1 MKEWLWR
8 TMLRQAALRHGFLD
22 PFTLLEKGFGS
33 APSVEEGRIVFQLDK
48 VTSPPPLNEAETKR
62 LEHQLGLLMS
72 EDAIA
77 EYFSALKTRYG
88 VTINQQALAKLI
100 GSGEEP

>member
-1 MKEWLWR
+1 M
-8 TMLRQAALRHGFLD
+8 
-22 PFTLLEKGFGS
+22 
-33 APSVEEGRIVFQLDK
+33 FQVDK
-48 VTSPPPLNEAETKR
+48 VTPPPPLNEAETER

-77 EYFSALKTRYG
+77 EYFSALENRYG